1 MMMLLLFLL
10 LVMILVVMMMTM
22 TLRAG
27 ALDEISFASF
37 PTWLHPSN
45 LTFGMRRAS
54 DMTPT
59 NQPSLIADDVG
70 DDDGNEDDGND
81 DDGDNNLI
89 WPPTILT

>member
-1 MMMLLLFLL
+1 MVGGHIRLLSPSSSSPTI
-10 LVMILVVMMMTM
+10 ILIT
-22 TLRAG
+22 
-27 ALDEISFASF
+27 II
-37 PTWLHPSN
+37 